1 MKAELCNKIFIS
13 VINQYHIN
21 NDVDSSYVNP
31 YDLDTLEYLLF
42 KKCWIDT
49 VQWHLEDLIRNPNI
63 DSNKGL
69 ELKHRIDKSNQNRT
83 DIVEKVDDYYFSIF
97 KNASEKD
104 SKLNT
109 ESPGWVVDRLSILNL
124 KIYHMNEQVERKNVT
139 AEHILNCEKKMVVL
153 QNQRIDLSNSFDEL
167 LEEYKEGIKKMK
179 VYRQMKMYN
188 DSNLNPELYQK
199 NNN

>member
-13 VINQYHIN
+13 VIDQYHIN
-21 NDVDSSYVNP
+21 NDVDSSHVNP
-31 YDLDTLEYLLF
+31 YNLDTLEYLLF
-42 KKCWIDT
+42 EKCWIDT

-83 DIVEKVDDYYFSIF
+83 DIVERVDDYYFSIF
-97 KNASEKD
+97 KNTSEKD
-104 SKLNT
+104 SKINT

-124 KIYHMNEQVERKNVT
+124 KIYHMNEQVQRENVT

-188 DSNLNPELYQK
+188 DSNLNPELYRK
-199 NNN
+199 DNN

>member
-13 VINQYHIN
+13 VIDQYHIN

-31 YDLDTLEYLLF
+31 YNLDTLEYLLF
-42 KKCWIDT
+42 EKCWIDT

-97 KNASEKD
+97 KNTSEKD
-104 SKLNT
+104 SKINT

>member
-13 VINQYHIN
+13 VIDQYHIN

-31 YDLDTLEYLLF
+31 YNLDTLEYLLF
-42 KKCWIDT
+42 EKCWIDT

-97 KNASEKD
+97 KNTSEKD
-104 SKLNT
+104 SKINT

-139 AEHILNCEKKMVVL
+139 SEHILNCEKKMVVL

-167 LEEYKEGIKKMK
+167 LEEYKAGIKKMK

>member
-1 MKAELCNKIFIS
+1 MIAELCNKIFIS
-13 VINQYHIN
+13 VIDQYHIN

-31 YDLDTLEYLLF
+31 YNLDTLEYLLF
-42 KKCWIDT
+42 EKCWIDT

-97 KNASEKD
+97 KNTSEKD

-124 KIYHMNEQVERKNVT
+124 KIYHMNEQLERKNVT

-153 QNQRIDLSNSFDEL
+153 QNQRIDLSNSFNEL

-188 DSNLNPELYQK
+188 DEKLNPSLYK
-199 NNN
+199 REAK

>member
-13 VINQYHIN
+13 VIDQYHIN

-31 YDLDTLEYLLF
+31 YNLDTLEYLLF
-42 KKCWIDT
+42 EKCWIDT

-97 KNASEKD
+97 KNTSEKD

-124 KIYHMNEQVERKNVT
+124 KIYHMNEQLERKNVT

-153 QNQRIDLSNSFDEL
+153 QNQRIDLSNSFNEL

-188 DSNLNPELYQK
+188 DSNLNPELYRK

>member
-1 MKAELCNKIFIS
+1 MKAEICNKIFIS
-13 VINQYHIN
+13 VIDQYHIN
-21 NDVDSSYVNP
+21 NDVDSSYINP
-31 YDLDTLEYLLF
+31 YNLDTLEYLLF
-42 KKCWIDT
+42 EKCWIDT

-97 KNASEKD
+97 KNTSEKD

-124 KIYHMNEQVERKNVT
+124 KIYHMNEQLERKNVT

-153 QNQRIDLSNSFDEL
+153 QNQRIDLSNSFNEL

-188 DSNLNPELYQK
+188 DSNLNPELYRK

>member
-1 MKAELCNKIFIS
+1 MESLRQKTYWNTYKVLKDKVS
-13 VINQYHIN
+13 RY
-21 NDVDSSYVNP
+21 
-31 YDLDTLEYLLF
+31 
-42 KKCWIDT
+42 
-49 VQWHLEDLIRNPNI
+49 
-63 DSNKGL
+63 NKGL

-97 KNASEKD
+97 KNTSEKD

>member
-13 VINQYHIN
+13 VIDQYHIN

-31 YDLDTLEYLLF
+31 YNLDTLEYLLF
-42 KKCWIDT
+42 EKCWIDT

-97 KNASEKD
+97 KNTSEKD
-104 SKLNT
+104 SKINT

-139 AEHILNCEKKMVVL
+139 SEHILNCEKKMVVL

-188 DSNLNPELYQK
+188 DSNLNPELYRK

>member
-13 VINQYHIN
+13 VIDQYHIN
-21 NDVDSSYVNP
+21 NDVDKSYVNP
-31 YDLDTLEYLLF
+31 YNLDTLEYLLF
-42 KKCWIDT
+42 EKCWIDT

-97 KNASEKD
+97 KNTSEKD

-167 LEEYKEGIKKMK
+167 LEEYKAGIKKMK

-188 DSNLNPELYQK
+188 DSNLNPELYRK